1 MIYNFSNILHHF
13 FRDSP
18 PSLPI
23 PQIKT
28 TTAAAGICPALF
40 AEDWKYLSLV
50 IPVGRRSGGHSLQ
63 DLSLS
68 LPLSNHAAQLAG
80 DRVNYTRQACLSPS
94 PLFFS
99 LAHTRQFARTRTRTA
114 PPFILSCETCRFPF
128 PFYQNSICVQ
138 RLRNKILEK

>member
-1 MIYNFSNILHHF
+1 MEAAP
-13 FRDSP
+13 RTWDSP

-50 IPVGRRSGGHSLQ
+50 IPVGGRSGGHSLQ

-80 DRVNYTRQACLSPS
+80 DRLNFQQGC
-94 PLFFS
+94 
-99 LAHTRQFARTRTRTA
+99 HW
-114 PPFILSCETCRFPF
+114 
-128 PFYQNSICVQ
+128 
-138 RLRNKILEK
+138 RLMPYY